1 MPPHHAAQGE
11 QLHHAPSHG
20 PSRGTRLHTLASD
33 DGKHLPEDTI
43 PGDRIPCTG
52 RDATAS
58 PKKAGDTSRS
68 IPLHWTGIP
77 AYIYK
82 PTMVQGAHALKTAG
96 RPDAPDRA

>member
-1 MPPHHAAQGE
+1 MPPHHAVLGAQR
-11 QLHHAPSHG
+11 HHAPSHG

-68 IPLHWTGIP
+68 IYLSTGRVYPLTSTNRRW
-77 AYIYK
+77 YK
-82 PTMVQGAHALKTAG
+82 VHMP
-96 RPDAPDRA
+96 